1 MKLLLLLIIAGVLV
15 PAATSR
21 GAPDPSADAVEPSAL
36 EIMQT
41 AFDRMFNYPSV
52 RSITLRIHRGG
63 SRVTYRSFDVVYKRI
78 DGRGRSLLR
87 FTEPEY
93 LRGNGLLMI
102 EEADGRSDT
111 WIYQRDLRRPRRV
124 LAGHKGDAFYGSDLS
139 FEDLEHHDWRR
150 YQLRRLP
157 DTTAQGEPAYVVEA
171 STPTDSQ
178 YAKAVATIERERFAL
193 LRLDLYGVGSATP
206 IKSLELASDEIEQGR
221 DGRLK
226 PTRMWVRQHGR
237 EASTE
242 VVFDRIDDDPK
253 IADEVFATMR
263 LIRSGEDLY
272 KLVERMRKEPEK
284 P

>member
-1 MKLLLLLIIAGVLV
+1 MKLLLLLIITGVLV
-15 PAATSR
+15 PAATSL

-36 EIMQT
+36 ELMQT

-63 SRVTYRSFDVVYKRI
+63 SRVTYRSFDVVYKRV

-111 WIYQRDLRRPRRV
+111 WIYQRDLRRPRRG
-124 LAGHKGDAFYGSDLS
+124 LAGHKGDAF
-139 FEDLEHHDWRR
+139 EHHDWRR

-157 DTTAQGEPAYVVEA
+157 DTTAQGKPAYVVEA

-178 YAKAVATIERERFAL
+178 YAKVVATVERERFAL
-193 LRLDLYGVGSATP
+193 LRLDLFGVGSATP

-221 DGRLK
+221 DGRLQ
-226 PTRMWVRQHGR
+226 PARMWVRQHGR

-272 KLVERMRKEPEK
+272 KLVERMRKEPAE